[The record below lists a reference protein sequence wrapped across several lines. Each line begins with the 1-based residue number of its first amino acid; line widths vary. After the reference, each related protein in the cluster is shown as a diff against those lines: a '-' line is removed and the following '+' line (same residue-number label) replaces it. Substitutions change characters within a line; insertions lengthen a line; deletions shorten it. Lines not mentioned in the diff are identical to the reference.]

1 MVPAAAPTAD
11 LSRGEATRRH
21 IKLVALRLFATQSLE
36 AVSIRAIVKA
46 AGQKNAGS
54 INYYFRSKDALIREL
69 IEDVARLLDAHH
81 QRLLSALEASG
92 DPITVRGILAILTA
106 PPDSMAED
114 GGDDHALRFLAMVMI
129 NHRDLLFQV
138 VQGGVDRG
146 IRRCFEHLRQLLPD
160 YPAPLVQQRLML
172 AMLYLFAVGSSR
184 EAAREQPE
192 AWRNLW
198 GHPAAHEN
206 LLDAMEGLL
215 TEPPSPGTLAALATP
230 APKLQKAAERRRRG
244 QN

>member
-1 MVPAAAPTAD
+1 MPAAASTAD

-21 IKLVALRLFATQSLE
+21 IKGVALRLFATQSLE

-81 QRLLSALEASG
+81 ERLVTALERSG
-92 DPITVRGILAILTA
+92 EPLTVRAILAILTA
-106 PPDSMAED
+106 PPDSVAD
-114 GGDDHALRFLAMVMI
+114 ANGDDHALRFLAQVMI
-129 NHRDLLFQV
+129 YHRDLLFEA
-138 VQGGVDRG
+138 VQDGADRG
-146 IRRCFEHLRQLLPD
+146 IRRCFEHLRRLLPD

-172 AMLYLFAVGSSR
+172 AMLYLFTVGSSR
-184 EAAREQPE
+184 EAAREHPD

-198 GHPAAHEN
+198 GHPAAREN

-215 TEPPSPGTLAALATP
+215 TQPPSPATLSALAVS
-230 APKLQKAAERRRRG
+230 APRPQRAAARPRRSKG
-244 QN
+244 

>member
-1 MVPAAAPTAD
+1 MVAAD
-11 LSRGEATRRH
+11 VSRGEATRRH

-36 AVSIRAIVKA
+36 AVSIRAIVTA

-69 IEDVARLLDAHH
+69 IEDVARLLDANHE
-81 QRLLSALEASG
+81 RLLNALEASG
-92 DPITVRGILAILTA
+92 APITVRGILTILTA
-106 PPDSMAED
+106 PPDSMVDD

-129 NHRDLLFQV
+129 NHRDLLFEA

-146 IRRCFEHLRQLLPD
+146 IRRCFEHLRQLLAD

-184 EAAREQPE
+184 EAAREQPD

-215 TEPPSPGTLAALATP
+215 TQPPSPATRSALAAS
-230 APKLQKAAERRRRG
+230 APRPQKTAIRPRRG
-244 QN
+244 KG